1 MTGRLRLSA
10 TNISVKYGARRIV
23 DGADL
28 VLKAGELTILAGPNG
43 AGKTTLAR
51 AIAGLARFEGEV
63 LLNGVSLSR
72 LSPRDKA
79 RALAYL
85 PQGHQY
91 HWPMPVRDIVALGR
105 EPHADIFDRRSAADR
120 AAIETALQ
128 MTGIESFMDRP
139 ITTLSGGERARVA
152 LARALATQADVMI
165 ADEPIASVDERHR
178 LIIMD
183 LLRIVAHRG
192 TAVLAI
198 IHDLSLAMRF
208 ADRVALMQNGRIVAD
223 DTPELVLTTE
233 RIAEIFGVTVER
245 VQTSHGPALVPS
257 HAISQY

>member
-1 MTGRLRLSA
+1 MSDMSRISA
-10 TNISVKYGARRIV
+10 KNISVDYGARRII

-28 VLKAGELTILAGPNG
+28 ILKAGELTILAGPNG

-51 AIAGLARFEGEV
+51 AIAGLGRFDGEV

-72 LSPRDKA
+72 LSVRERAK
-79 RALAYL
+79 ALAYL

-105 EPHADIFDRRSAADR
+105 APHADMFDRRSLADR
-120 AAIETALQ
+120 EAIAAAIK
-128 MTGIESFMDRP
+128 MTSIESLTDRA

-152 LARALATQADVMI
+152 LARALATQADVII
-165 ADEPIASVDERHR
+165 ADEPIASVDERHQ

-183 LLRIVAHRG
+183 LLRTAAHKG
-192 TAVLAI
+192 AAVVAI

-208 ADRVALMQNGRIVAD
+208 ADRVALMQNGRIVAND
-223 DTPELVLTTE
+223 APDIVLTTQ
-233 RIAEIFGVTVER
+233 RIADIFGVIVDRVE
-245 VQTSHGPALVPS
+245 TSHGPALIPS
-257 HAISQY
+257 RAV

>member
-1 MTGRLRLSA
+1 MSDIVRLAA
-10 TNISVKYGARRIV
+10 TNIRVSHGSRLILDNANL
-23 DGADL
+23 A
-28 VLKAGELTILAGPNG
+28 LKAGELTILAGPNG

-51 AIAGLARFEGEV
+51 VIAGLGKFEGGV
-63 LLNGVSLSR
+63 VLNGVALTQLS
-72 LSPRDKA
+72 A
-79 RALAYL
+79 RERAKALAYL

-105 EPHADIFDRRSAADR
+105 APHADMFDRFTSADKT
-120 AAIETALQ
+120 AIEVAIQ
-128 MTGIESFMDRP
+128 MTGIGDLAGRT

-152 LARALATQADVMI
+152 LARALATQAGVI
-165 ADEPIASVDERHR
+165 VADEPIASVDERNQ

-183 LLRIVAHRG
+183 LLRAVAHQG

-223 DTPELVLTTE
+223 DAPDAVLTNE
-233 RIAEIFGVTVER
+233 RIADIFGVAVER
-245 VQTSHGPALVPS
+245 VETSHGPALIPS
-257 HAISQY
+257 RAL